1 MEMVIGHMLIAAEF
15 FEISIAP
22 PSPDNYRLV
31 VARVV

>member
-1 MEMVIGHMLIAAEF
+1 MKMAFGRMLIAAEF

-22 PSPDNYRLV
+22 PSPDNYRLF